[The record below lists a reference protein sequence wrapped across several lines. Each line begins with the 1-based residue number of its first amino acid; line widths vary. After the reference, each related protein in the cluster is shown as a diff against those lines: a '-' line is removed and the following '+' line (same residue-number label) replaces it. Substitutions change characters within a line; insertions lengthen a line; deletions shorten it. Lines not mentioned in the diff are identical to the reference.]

1 MAIGSVVLMGLL
13 AMAPNWAIVDIPYPE
28 AGGGMEAQP
37 TPEAR
42 VIEALYAYARARSLK
57 LRKGDIADLKVEGPK
72 ATVRLMLPN
81 HPETLHFEL
90 VGHDWR
96 IAKTESQRPE

>member
-37 TPEAR
+37 APTPEAR
-42 VIEALYAYARARSLK
+42 VIEALTAYARAKSLK
-57 LRKGDIADLKVEGPK
+57 LRRG
-72 ATVRLMLPN
+72 R
-81 HPETLHFEL
+81 
-90 VGHDWR
+90 R
-96 IAKTESQRPE
+96 